1 MAKPEIT
8 ASEAD
13 AAPEPP
19 PPAPVQ
25 GTGQGTGQAKPAS
38 APEVAAAPAGT
49 PPRAK
54 SEKALRLA
62 QALRDNLKRRKAA
75 ARSARQSN

>member
-8 ASEAD
+8 ASEVD
-13 AAPEPP
+13 PSPEPP
-19 PPAPVQ
+19 PPAPASEP
-25 GTGQGTGQAKPAS
+25 AKAAS
-38 APEVAAAPAGT
+38 VSEVAPAPVGT
-49 PPRAK
+49 PPKAK

-62 QALRDNLKRRKAA
+62 QALRDNLKRRKTA

>member
-13 AAPEPP
+13 PSPEPP
-19 PPAPVQ
+19 PPAPASEP
-25 GTGQGTGQAKPAS
+25 AKAVP

-49 PPRAK
+49 PPKAK

-75 ARSARQSN
+75 TRSARQSN